1 MKKIFLIGAA
11 LLVLAGCKKDPQ
23 EPVTPEEPDEISVA
37 PASRTV
43 GGEGGT
49 ATTKVTS
56 SGDWTLTTSGDVTYD
71 WVTADKTSG
80 KNGETVTFTVE
91 PNDKED
97 LTAEFLFVC
106 GTADAKF
113 TITSTK
119 AEVKIPEIDLTSPAE
134 VEVGYE
140 AGEFTVELDLTN
152 VENVEDLDASVDGKW
167 VTFVSP
173 ATGSNGTAEMAF
185 AYEAN
190 EEQTSREASITISY
204 PNADPVTVT
213 VTQAAAP
220 APGPEYDIEL
230 VTETPLE
237 VEYTEGTASIT
248 VSISDGVDAAGL
260 TATSDQTWAVLQR
273 SEAKGVGEAMMTF
286 EYTANT
292 AAEAR
297 TANITVQYDDVDYFT
312 FQLVQTGDPDGGEQP
327 GGGNYVADMRNH
339 CASPELTYSA
349 NGDGKTMIDAVAW
362 VKPDVLQLGK
372 TATFEMLVKHD
383 AEFIT
388 SGKWDGTWVNSMF
401 GIEGRYLIRQG
412 DNVANRKQ
420 WEFVWGGSVET
431 KFRSEVDLPGDEW
444 THIAVV
450 IDEKNNAVTLYQ
462 NGEVVASGSV
472 PASAYDLDLS
482 VSFDG
487 WEQGQAF
494 ALGRSYDNSRDFYG
508 EMAEVRI
515 WNRALSQSEIKAD
528 GHFYSV
534 DANASGL
541 VAYWKMNEGEGD
553 TFYDSTPNGNNLKG
567 YYLTQATEDYSGV
580 GKTGLDYW
588 DFGISWVDALPEV
601 PGFPRN

>member
-190 EEQTSREASITISY
+190 EEQASREASITISY

-286 EYTANT
+286 KYTANT

>member
-1 MKKIFLIGAA
+1 M
-11 LLVLAGCKKDPQ
+11 LVLAGCKKDPQ

-119 AEVKIPEIDLTSPAE
+119 AEVKIPEIVLTSPAE

-140 AGEFTVELDLTN
+140 AGEFTVDLALTN
-152 VENVEDLDASVDGKW
+152 VEDVEDLDASADGNW
-167 VTFVSP
+167 VTFMSP
-173 ATGSNGTAEMAF
+173 AKGSDGTAEMTF

-190 EEQTSREASITISY
+190 EKQASREASITISY

-220 APGPEYDIEL
+220 APEPEYDIEL

-248 VSISDGVDAAGL
+248 VSISDGVDAASL
-260 TATSDQTWAVLQR
+260 TATSDQTWAKLQR
-273 SEAKGVGEAMMTF
+273 SVGNGIGNAMMIF

-297 TANITVQYDDVDYFT
+297 TANITVQYDGVDYFT
-312 FQLVQTGDPDGGEQP
+312 FQLVQAGDPNGGEQP

-462 NGEVVASGSV
+462 NGEVVASGPV

-588 DFGISWVDALPEV
+588 DFGISWVNALPEV